1 MVEDDEALFEFFL
14 TILRRDRY
22 EVLVS
27 INGREEFDLASSQLD
42 RQIDILLS
50 DVSMPY
56 MGGIELAEALR
67 QTRPDIQVLSTS
79 GMPQQ
84 DVLNRAGGLAQAEFL
99 AKFFSVTGFADKVR
113 AIAAAIGS
121 SANS

>member
-1 MVEDDEALFEFFL
+1 MRTLENHRTNGSQGMTVLLVEDDEALFEFFL

-27 INGREEFDLASSQLD
+27 INGREAFDLVSSELD
-42 RQIDILLS
+42 CQIDILLS

-84 DVLNRAGGLAQAEFL
+84 DVLNRAGGLA
-99 AKFFSVTGFADKVR
+99 
-113 AIAAAIGS
+113 
-121 SANS
+121 